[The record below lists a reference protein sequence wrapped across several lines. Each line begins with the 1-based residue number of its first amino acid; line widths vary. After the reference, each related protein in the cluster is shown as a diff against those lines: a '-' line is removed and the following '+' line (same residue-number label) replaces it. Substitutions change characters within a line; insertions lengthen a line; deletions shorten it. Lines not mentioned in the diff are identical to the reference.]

1 MIALKNDIQ
10 KEKAKPIL
18 IFDTNIFLIG
28 IDFNL
33 IDAHIYTTPGIIE
46 EIRHNKYID
55 KNRNILSRIDVALE
69 NRSLLL
75 RNPSDESIQK
85 VEFASKTTGDYNAL
99 SVVDK
104 ELIALA
110 LELKEKFTEMIT
122 LYTNDYSIQN
132 VCSELSIPFSPLI
145 REGIKS
151 KIIWEV
157 YCPFCKDIKNY
168 EDFGKSCERCGTKL
182 KRKRK
187 SEVDL

>member
-33 IDAHIYTTPGIIE
+33 IDAHIYTTPDIIE

-75 RNPSDESIQK
+75 RNPSNNSIDK

-99 SVVDK
+99 SIVDK

-110 LELKEKFTEMIT
+110 LELKEKFIENIT

-132 VCSELSIPFSPLI
+132 LCSELNIPFSPLI
-145 REGIKS
+145 REGINS

-157 YCPFCKDIKNY
+157 YCPFCKDIKNS
-168 EDFGKSCERCGTKL
+168 EDFGKNCERCGTKL

-187 SEVDL
+187 SEVCL